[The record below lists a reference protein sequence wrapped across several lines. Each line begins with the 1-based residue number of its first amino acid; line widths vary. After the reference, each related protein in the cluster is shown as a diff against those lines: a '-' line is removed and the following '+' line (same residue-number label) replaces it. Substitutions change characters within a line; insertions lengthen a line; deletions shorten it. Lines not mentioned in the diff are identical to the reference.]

1 MRKKFKNPLKTFDK
15 AVSVG
20 YNYVAMMRHSAH
32 FGHGLMSEIAAVKLA
47 DAADNSGGQVRTI
60 RAVRQKS
67 WKSKKKLFLIARK
80 MTRTTKLLQ
89 NAIGG

>member
-1 MRKKFKNPLKTFDK
+1 MCGKNDKKRGFLRVISAKRRKKLKNPLKTFDK

-20 YNYVAMMRHSAH
+20 YNYVAMMCHSAH

-67 WKSKKKLFLIARK
+67 WKSKKSSF
-80 MTRTTKLLQ
+80 
-89 NAIGG
+89 